1 MDINKLIKLAK
12 SYDTVGL
19 YHEADQ
25 IMMKLAQSDKAV
37 YVAPTATITFY
48 KKNPEEFINLI
59 YPGKFNYSNDE
70 KDKRYERF
78 NRYSDRILSANNATN
93 LRNLRDR
100 IDSDTGQIGDDYY
113 GKFTLLN
120 FINQFLQKK
129 PNFDRSKYQ
138 QYNYNFKV
146 GEKEALSKNQID
158 VIAQKND
165 GTPTVSFGDEKS
177 KSSEAPSKSEAAA
190 RETPKPGFVQGV
202 TNVGDVFKA
211 AGSNYAMDP
220 NVSKTVIPDQERY
233 NTLLAKIKSATT
245 PDGLNE
251 LKSNL
256 ATYGLSITSED
267 GLYAIRTNTPESAS
281 SQAQPLA
288 APKNPVQMSHPVAD
302 VNVQEYNLNRQR
314 KQETN
319 QDASRSEWN
328 GYIQGDSFLQSL
340 ESRLKD
346 IHNQVN
352 PNNKSAVFN
361 DGMIA
366 TIESKKSEYK
376 PLIDMYRARKE
387 KTYQNVG
394 DLGPAQMYGTR

>member
-19 YHEADQ
+19 YHEADK
-25 IMMKLAQSDKAV
+25 IMIKLAQADGAV
-37 YVAPTATITFY
+37 YVPPSQTITY
-48 KKNPEEFINLI
+48 HKKNPEEFFNLI

-78 NRYSDRILSANNATN
+78 NRYSDRILSANNAAN

-120 FINQFLQKK
+120 FINQFLLKK
-129 PNFDRSKYQ
+129 PNFDTKNYT

-177 KSSEAPSKSEAAA
+177 KTTEKSSESAAA
-190 RETPKPGFVQGV
+190 KPAPGFVPGV
-202 TNVGDVFKA
+202 TKVGDVFKA
-211 AGSNYAMDP
+211 AKFNNYAIGEIAS
-220 NVSKTVIPDQERY
+220 NIIIPDKKAY
-233 NTLLAKIKSATT
+233 DDLLAKIQAATK
-245 PDGLNE
+245 PEGLNE
-251 LKSNL
+251 LNSNL
-256 ATYGLSITSED
+256 ATYGLSITSEN
-267 GLYAIRTNTPESAS
+267 GMYTIRANTSESAA

-288 APKNPVQMSHPVAD
+288 APKNQVQMSHPIAD
-302 VNVQEYNLNRQR
+302 VNVQQYNLNRQK

-319 QDASRSEWN
+319 QDALRSEWN

-340 ESRLKD
+340 KSRLKD

-352 PNNKSAVFN
+352 SSNQSQDFN
-361 DGMIA
+361 EGMIA
-366 TIESKKSEYK
+366 TIESKSSEYK

-394 DLGPAQMYGTR
+394 DLGPAEMYGTR

>member
-48 KKNPEEFINLI
+48 KKNPEEFFNLI

-78 NRYSDRILSANNATN
+78 NRYSDRILSANNAAN

-100 IDSDTGQIGDDYY
+100 INSDTGQIGDDYY

-120 FINQFLQKK
+120 FINQFLLKK
-129 PNFDRSKYQ
+129 PNFDTKNYT

-177 KSSEAPSKSEAAA
+177 KTTEKSSESAKGTPTGSGFAP
-190 RETPKPGFVQGV
+190 GV
-202 TNVGDVFKA
+202 TKVGDVFKA
-211 AGSNYAMDP
+211 AKFDNYAMGEMAS
-220 NVSKTVIPDQERY
+220 NITIPDKKAY
-233 NTLLAKIKSATT
+233 DDLLHKIQAATT
-245 PDGLNE
+245 PQGLND

-256 ATYGLSITSED
+256 ATYGLSITSKN
-267 GLYAIRTNTPESAS
+267 GLYTIGTNTSESAA

-288 APKNPVQMSHPVAD
+288 DPKYPVQMSHPIAD
-302 VNVQEYNLNRQR
+302 VNVQQYNLNRQR

-319 QDASRSEWN
+319 QNELRSEWN

-352 PNNKSAVFN
+352 PNNKSEVFN
-361 DGMIA
+361 NGMIA
-366 TIESKKSEYK
+366 TIEGTSQGSEYK
-376 PLIDMYRARKE
+376 PIIEMYKARKN
-387 KTYQNVG
+387 KT
-394 DLGPAQMYGTR
+394 